1 MIVAETNLWY
11 YEGSSDKVYRA
22 TVTREGEDRYKVTGK
37 WGRRGKTMQSQIK
50 GTFSNERD
58 AMIAYRGLVAEK
70 TNKGY
75 QITGRTV
82 EAA

>member
-11 YEGSSDKVYRA
+11 IGGSSDKVYRA
-22 TVTREGEDRYKVTGK
+22 TVTQESGIYNVTGK

-58 AMIAYRGLVAEK
+58 AMTAYHGLVAEK